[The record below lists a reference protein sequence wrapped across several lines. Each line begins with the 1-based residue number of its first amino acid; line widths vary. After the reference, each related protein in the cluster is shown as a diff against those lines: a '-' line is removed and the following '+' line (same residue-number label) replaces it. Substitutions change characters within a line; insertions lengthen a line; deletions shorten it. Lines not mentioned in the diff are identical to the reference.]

1 MVFTMQAF
9 GLLLSIGQNLSVL
22 SNASVLA
29 ETLLFAFSVFR
40 GLHECRET
48 MRVHDRDGRDGGKG
62 EKGEVGTHGPA
73 GDKGGAGVPGKAV
86 RNWKQCVSGS
96 L

>member
-9 GLLLSIGQNLSVL
+9 GLLLSIGQNLIVL

-29 ETLLFAFSVFR
+29 ETLLFTFSVFR

-48 MRVHDRDGRDGGKG
+48 MRVHETAVMAGK
-62 EKGEVGTHGPA
+62 
-73 GDKGGAGVPGKAV
+73 V
-86 RNWKQCVSGS
+86 RRARS
-96 L
+96 LRMVLLVTKEAQVFLGMQ